1 MALIACEKEINI
13 DYHGHDTRYVVEGTI
28 DGSGTEVR
36 VSKTNAMDDNNTV
49 SDVND
54 ATVKITADDGTT
66 VYIPF
71 SRNGYYRSKL
81 KGVAGTT
88 YQLDV
93 EVDGQHFTSTST
105 MQSKPKMNEF
115 RLIWKKMFTER
126 YLFGDLRLQDISN
139 ESNWYFM
146 HIYRNGLG
154 YRWAVMKDDKN
165 PNKELQQLFTF
176 FRDGAGGTDVLH
188 DGDQLRIV
196 IRAIDQRA
204 YDYLYSMQQR
214 RLPRLLLRPQR
225 AGVLSRVP
233 LQRRNRRRRELKL
246 FAAVRAVA
254 VSFSHLLAT
263 AWTASVF
270 RFRFRLVDDGS
281 SYNARGYSN
290 DGIAQQH
297 YKCR

>member
-1 MALIACEKEINI
+1 MALISCEKEITI
-13 DYHGHDTRYVVEGTI
+13 DYHGHDTRYVVEATI

-36 VSKTNAMDDNNTV
+36 VSQTNAMDDNNTR

-54 ATVKITADDGTT
+54 ATVKVTADDGTT
-66 VYIPF
+66 FYVPF

-93 EVDGQHFTSTST
+93 DVDGQHFTSTST
-105 MQSKPKMNEF
+105 MQRKPKMNEF
-115 RLIWKKMFTER
+115 RLVWKKMLTER

-146 HIYRNGLG
+146 HIYRNSLG

-176 FRDGAGGTDVLH
+176 FRDGEGGSDVLH

-204 YDYLYSMQQR
+204 YDYLYSMQQMANTGTNPIDNFTGGC
-214 RLPRLLLRPQR
+214 L
-225 AGVLSRVP
+225 GY
-233 LQRRNRRRRELKL
+233 
-246 FAAVRAVA
+246 
-254 VSFSHLLAT
+254 FSAHGEIEYYQ
-263 AWTASVF
+263 VF
-270 RFRFRLVDDGS
+270 HYSDVTEDDE
-281 SYNARGYSN
+281 
-290 DGIAQQH
+290 D
-297 YKCR
+297 

>member
-115 RLIWKKMFTER
+115 RLIWKKMLTER

-204 YDYLYSMQQR
+204 YDYLYSMQQMSSTGTNPIDNFTGGC
-214 RLPRLLLRPQR
+214 LGYFS
-225 AGVLSRVP
+225 AHS
-233 LQRRNRRRRELKL
+233 ELEYYQE
-246 FAAVRAVA
+246 F
-254 VSFSHLLAT
+254 H
-263 AWTASVF
+263 
-270 RFRFRLVDDGS
+270 
-281 SYNARGYSN
+281 YSDVTEDN
-290 DGIAQQH
+290 EN
-297 YKCR
+297 